1 MTFAAVKLVW
11 AGKTL
16 RYCSYKGN
24 RILNHGKFWGGYP
37 FFRIGYDQGHPQ
49 EHFKLFCEVLDGGE
63 QYGITRFMKFCH
75 YVGIL

>member
-1 MTFAAVKLVW
+1 MKPGKKL
-11 AGKTL
+11 KKST
-16 RYCSYKGN
+16 RITSTYSYKGN
-24 RILNHGKFWGGYP
+24 RILNHGKFWGGTL